1 MTKEEE
7 GQYLIRFLER
17 YLKAAPKS
25 FFYKMLRKKNIVL
38 NGKKADGK
46 ERLLTGDEITL
57 FLADATVD
65 KFKGESEKQ
74 VESLKNPSGLSIV
87 YEDSMVLVLNK
98 PQGILSQKA
107 VKDDISM
114 VEMIGE
120 YLKKEQ
126 AAQNVFKAGICNRLD
141 RNTTGLLV
149 AGKTVR
155 SLQFLN
161 RLFQERELKKYYLCL
176 VKGKVSG
183 DKKIAGYLEKS
194 ASHNRVRIYEE
205 ERDGSVRI
213 ETAYHPLEYFMY
225 QGQEFTL
232 LQVHLITGKSHQ
244 IRAHLQSIGHPVVGD
259 TKYGEKG
266 LYHFFKKEF
275 DVRYQLLH
283 AWKLQLGAPD
293 YLPEEYRGMEW
304 EAPLPEIFEQ
314 TLQKLRGELRR
325 NPE

>member
-46 ERLLTGDEITL
+46 ERLLRGDEITL

-74 VESLKNPSGLSIV
+74 VESLKKASELSIV

-107 VKDDISM
+107 AKDDISM

-126 AAQNVFKAGICNRLD
+126 AEQNVFKAGICNRLD

-161 RLFQERELKKYYLCL
+161 RLFQDRELKKYYLCL
-176 VKGKVSG
+176 VKGRVSD

-244 IRAHLQSIGHPVVGD
+244 IRAHLQSIGHPVAGD

-283 AWKLQLGAPD
+283 AWKLQLGVPD
-293 YLPEEYRGMEW
+293 YLPEKYHGMEW

-314 TLQKLRGELRR
+314 TLQKLRGEL
-325 NPE
+325 